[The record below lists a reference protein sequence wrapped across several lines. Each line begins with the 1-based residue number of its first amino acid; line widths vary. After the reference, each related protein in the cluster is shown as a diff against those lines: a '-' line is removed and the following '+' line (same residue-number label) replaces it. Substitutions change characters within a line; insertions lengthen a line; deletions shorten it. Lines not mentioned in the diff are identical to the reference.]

1 MAESRTISMSGAAT
15 ATLTFAPLSATR
27 MLVIGGIALIVAGLV
42 FGDIFAVFVLH
53 QNANRIGER
62 LLAATQAVA
71 AGNSGA
77 VTADFAAIG
86 DFLENRGTKVDTHV
100 HVIDFG
106 YLALL
111 LAGVQPYIAIDER
124 GKKRL
129 AALFLTGAVMLPV
142 GVFSIHYVGLKYSP
156 LESIGWAS
164 ILADFGG
171 LLVLLAAAG
180 MAAGLVSYA
189 RAHRAPVT
197 DRALLADQSW
207 SGRLLLTGGSLLILA
222 GFIYGAWYSAQDLYR
237 LEAHESSL
245 LITMADSA
253 AASHFG
259 LASAAVG
266 DYGLLQAERAVK
278 IAAHSHIIEF
288 GLLAMLLAFVQ
299 PYVYLSERWR
309 RRWTVVLLTGSVIL
323 PVCVLLELR
332 FGLLAGGLAD
342 FGGLLVAIALL
353 GMLAGVLRHTGRLD
367 GQGAAP

>member
-1 MAESRTISMSGAAT
+1 MAESRTIPMSGAASD
-15 ATLTFAPLSATR
+15 ARTLAPFSATR
-27 MLVIGGIALIVAGLV
+27 MLVIGGIALIITGLV

-71 AGNSGA
+71 AGKSGA

-86 DFLENRGTKVDTHV
+86 GFLENRGTKVDTHV

-111 LAGVQPYIAIDER
+111 LAGVQPYIALHER
-124 GKKRL
+124 SKKRL
-129 AALFLTGAVMLPV
+129 AGLFLTGAVMLPV

-164 ILADFGG
+164 IFADFGG
-171 LLVLLAAAG
+171 LLVLLALIG
-180 MAAGLVSYA
+180 MAVGLLRYA
-189 RAHRAPVT
+189 RAHRAPTT
-197 DRALLADQSW
+197 DHPLMTDQSW
-207 SGRLLLTGGSLLILA
+207 SGRALLTGGSLLILA
-222 GFIYGAWYSAQDLYR
+222 GFIYGAWYSARDLYR
-237 LEAHESSL
+237 LEARESSL
-245 LITMADSA
+245 LGTMAESA
-253 AASHFG
+253 ATNRLG
-259 LASAAVG
+259 LASSAVG

-288 GLLAMLLAFVQ
+288 GLLAMLLALVQ

-309 RRWTVVLLTGSVIL
+309 RGWTVVLLAGSVTL

-332 FGLLAGGLAD
+332 FGLVAGGMAD
-342 FGGLLVAIALL
+342 FGGLMVAIALL

-367 GQGAAP
+367 AQGAAL